1 MEINVKLVF
10 IHDGPMFYDAEGN
23 YYEFAYHELYERYS
37 YLADDITFMMRIKK
51 LDGTRKYTL
60 VPKAVRVVGVPNFKS
75 VTKYFTQ
82 KRVAEKIVEEQ
93 IQKTDYVVLRSQSS
107 IAQLAL
113 PYIKKY
119 KKPYIIESVGCS
131 WDSYWNHG
139 FLGKLIAPYMYY
151 KTRSAIK
158 NADYVYYVTTEFL
171 QRRYPTKGKTVC
183 CSNVVLDKL
192 DQSVLDQRLKKIERF
207 DPRKKM
213 ILGTAAAIDTRYK
226 GHEYVIRAIPKLLEM
241 GYNIEYHLAG
251 GVVGQKSNTFLAD
264 LAKKIGVE
272 DRVIFCGS
280 LSVSQMPAYYDSLD
294 LYIQP
299 SKQEGLPR
307 AVIEAMSRGCPVIG
321 TNIAGIPE
329 LIQEDCLFRKAD
341 SLAIIN
347 SIKSVLLMNLVKIS
361 YRNFNKAKEYE
372 RTKLTKKRQL
382 FYDEFLKD
390 TKRKV

>member
-1 MEINVKLVF
+1 MKLVF
-10 IHDGPMFYDAEGN
+10 IHDGPLFYDNEGN

-37 YLADDITFMMRIKK
+37 YLADDITFMMRTKHI
-51 LDGTRKYTL
+51 DGTRRYTP
-60 VPKAVRVVGVPNFKS
+60 VPKAVRVVDVPNFKS

-113 PYIKKY
+113 PYIKKF

-139 FLGKLIAPYMYY
+139 FLGKMIAPYMYY
-151 KTRSAIK
+151 KTRRAIK
-158 NADYVYYVTTEFL
+158 NADYVYYVTTKFL
-171 QRRYPTKGKTVC
+171 QRRYPTKGNTVC

-192 DQSVLDQRLKKIERF
+192 DKSVLEQRLKKIAGL
-207 DPRKKM
+207 DPRKKL

-226 GHEYVIRAIPKLLEM
+226 GHEYVIKAIPKLMKM
-241 GYNIEYHLAG
+241 GYNVEYRLAG
-251 GVVGQKSNTFLAD
+251 GVVGQKNSTFLAD

-280 LSVSQMPAYYDSLD
+280 LSFSQMPVYYDSLD

-329 LIQEDCLFRKAD
+329 LIQEDCLFKKG
-341 SLAIIN
+341 SSSAI
-347 SIKSVLLMNLVKIS
+347 IKSVVSILHSDLKAICTL
-361 YRNFNKAKEYE
+361 NFDKATEYE
-372 RTKLTKKRQL
+372 KEKLIKKRND
-382 FYDEFLKD
+382 FYDQFL
-390 TKRKV
+390 R